1 MRDPPSGR
9 RNHERRAAWTLFE
22 DRASTQVL
30 GFALMFAVTM
40 TTFALYQ
47 ADVVP
52 DQNEEVEFDH
62 NSAMAGEMGEL
73 RAAMQDASTSESAAS
88 ATLQL
93 SPSYPG
99 RAVAV
104 NPPEPAGR
112 LATSDEHPV
121 YVRGLYSTDERFWD
135 GRSVQYATRHLNYS
149 ISYNRITGDEYAL
162 EQGMLVKKYA
172 NGNTR
177 NLTAA
182 PVNGNRISLT
192 LLGGDYD
199 RTAHRESVEFSPVST
214 TSRSLT
220 VTAQRT
226 DISGDSSKEDPHIWL
241 PTQLNQDE
249 WTDIADAQDELVSAE
264 VKDSGNSDVPA
275 PAGNGDYVKLTLKD
289 GQQYDFRVSRVTLG
303 QPTSV
308 APEYLTVSPETLQ
321 IPRGGS
327 KPATFTLHDTYGNP
341 VEGAELEL
349 WTTRSGRLGG
359 QSASK
364 GNPMTTTTND
374 GGSVKVFY
382 SRGGGNP
389 GKIRAELAGVADAD
403 LEGYQQGSIDIVRE
417 DQTAGDG
424 MLIDQNNQLIETD
437 GKFDGLALER
447 GHAVTTDSC
456 LLSLNLLGLTCGG
469 GNTVYLDL
477 RITEPDGDSY
487 RAQVN
492 LFEGVGTSTVE
503 NGYVQVN
510 QQNVVGNNV
519 EGALEGWAVKE
530 LMDDDDHGVDVFD
543 HHNFA
548 TGTMDQLDAFE
559 PGSEVI
565 VNEVRGRATGFT
577 YKRTGYDAS
586 YDFGDFDD
594 GGDNNGEDG
603 EVEGGLNDVKV
614 RLTKD
619 GSALD
624 DHDVTLRTVDQSGD
638 PTSHSVTTDD
648 DGVVEFN
655 VPCGSKDEGLNVHFV
670 HDGVERRV
678 ELPVDGWD
686 PSLFGGESFTC
697 DGWE

>member
-1 MRDPPSGR
+1 M
-9 RNHERRAAWTLFE
+9 FE
-22 DRASTQVL
+22 NRGSTQVL

-172 NGNTR
+172 NGKTR

-264 VKDSGNSDVPA
+264 VKDSGDSPA

-303 QPTSV
+303 QPASV
-308 APEYLTVSPETLQ
+308 APTYLTAPSGTVQ
-321 IPRGGS
+321 IPESGS
-327 KPATFTLHDTYGNP
+327 KPVTVTVRDEYGNP
-341 VEGAELEL
+341 VPGADVTMQVSGNGNLEDTDGNALSNPVQTGPDGQATAVFSGGGSAPGAVEADIGGGPGSYRTVEVDITRPTTTKGQKSIYTSGQMLEDLSGFSELRLSSGRTVPTSDTDCLLLGDTGGGLLGGLLGSLQCDKDSFRTIQGSLLLEKQNNKELQLRYYLFDENGDDNINGHDGATIRIDDEEGDKVFRGELKRGAAKDIL
-349 WTTRSGRLGG
+349 RSGGTDILD
-359 QSASK
+359 SNNYKTAK
-364 GNPMTTTTND
+364 WD
-374 GGSVKVFY
+374 G
-382 SRGGGNP
+382 
-389 GKIRAELAGVADAD
+389 
-403 LEGYQQGSIDIVRE
+403 
-417 DQTAGDG
+417 
-424 MLIDQNNQLIETD
+424 
-437 GKFDGLALER
+437 
-447 GHAVTTDSC
+447 
-456 LLSLNLLGLTCGG
+456 
-469 GNTVYLDL
+469 
-477 RITEPDGDSY
+477 
-487 RAQVN
+487 
-492 LFEGVGTSTVE
+492 
-503 NGYVQVN
+503 
-510 QQNVVGNNV
+510 
-519 EGALEGWAVKE
+519 
-530 LMDDDDHGVDVFD
+530 
-543 HHNFA
+543 
-548 TGTMDQLDAFE
+548 
-559 PGSEVI
+559 
-565 VNEVRGRATGFT
+565 
-577 YKRTGYDAS
+577 
-586 YDFGDFDD
+586 
-594 GGDNNGEDG
+594 
-603 EVEGGLNDVKV
+603 
-614 RLTKD
+614 
-619 GSALD
+619 
-624 DHDVTLRTVDQSGD
+624 
-638 PTSHSVTTDD
+638 D
-648 DGVVEFN
+648 DGVLFSDPWGKSDPYDSFDDLNLDKAENVFVEQAHGR
-655 VPCGSKDEGLNVHFV
+655 VT
-670 HDGVERRV
+670 VEAN
-678 ELPVDGWD
+678 
-686 PSLFGGESFTC
+686 
-697 DGWE
+697 